1 MWLKKLFQSF
11 GRNGCVPLL
20 FYNTLTKQKDVFQL
34 PSPARKVRM
43 YNCGPTVYG
52 VQHIGNLSMF
62 VFTDVLR
69 RTLEWNGFSVKQVIN
84 ITDVGHLSS
93 DADAGEDKMTLGL
106 KREKMKLTL
115 PNMRALA
122 DKYAGIFIED
132 IGKLNI
138 DTSHIQFPRASDSLG
153 AQIAMTKTLEEKGYA
168 YKAAD
173 GVYFDTSK
181 FPRYGELGG
190 IDLEGLKAGVRVAV
204 VEDKRN
210 PTDFALWKLS
220 TTTVSV
226 NRKKVLL
233 GWDSPWGVG
242 FPGWHIECSA
252 MARVCLGEK
261 IDIHTGGIEHIPIH
275 HNNEIAQSECATGKR
290 PFSRFWMHREHIQM
304 QGDKI
309 AKSKGNVVYLSEI
322 IERGFHPLSLRYL
335 FLGAHYR
342 TPANFS
348 WEALTASQNALGN
361 LLSIVDKAVAASG
374 NVLGTAPSSW
384 MKKFRAHINDD
395 LDTPGAL
402 ATLWDMTKDTSLS
415 SADLLAGLIEMDKV
429 LGLDL
434 HEPDEAAQRLTS
446 KDIAV
451 AELPQEVRELIE
463 RREEARNRKNWQG
476 ADALRAQTQEKGF
489 TVKDSGTGVR
499 VIQK

>member
-1 MWLKKLFQSF
+1 MWLQRTLQTLRMGMSRMPLSF
-11 GRNGCVPLL
+11 
-20 FYNTLTKQKDVFQL
+20 FNTLTKQKDVFQL

-52 VQHIGNLSMF
+52 MQHIGNLSMF
-62 VFTDVLR
+62 VFTDILR
-69 RTLEWNGFSVKQVIN
+69 RSLEWNGFSVKHVIN

-93 DADAGEDKMTLGL
+93 DTDVGEDKMTLGL
-106 KREKMKLTL
+106 KREKLKLTL
-115 PNMRALA
+115 ENMRLLA
-122 DKYAGIFIED
+122 DRYADIFIADLE
-132 IGKLNI
+132 KLNI
-138 DTSHIQFPRASDSLG
+138 NTSQIQFPRASDHVP
-153 AQIAMTKTLEEKGYA
+153 AQIAMIKTLEEKGYA
-168 YKAAD
+168 YKMSD
-173 GVYFDTSK
+173 GVYFDTER
-181 FPRYGELGG
+181 FPRYGQLGG
-190 IDLEGLKAGVRVAV
+190 IDLEGLKEGARVAPV
-204 VEDKRN
+204 SGKRN
-210 PTDFALWKLS
+210 PTDFALWKL
-220 TTTVSV
+220 
-226 NRKKVLL
+226 NPKL
-233 GWDSPWGVG
+233 GWESPWGKG

-252 MARVCLGEK
+252 MIRVTLGER

-290 PFSRFWMHREHIQM
+290 PLSRFWLHREHIQM

-309 AKSKGNVVYLSEI
+309 AKSKGNAVYLSEI

-434 HEPDEAAQRLTS
+434 HEPDEAAQRLMG

-476 ADALRAQTQEKGF
+476 ADALRAQIQEKGF
-489 TVKDSGTGVR
+489 TVEDSGTGVR